1 MRGQDI
7 IGAMFLLILVYL
19 VVVNWKGANT
29 ILTTSSS
36 ALIGLTRTLQG
47 R

>member
-1 MRGQDI
+1 MRFGDI

-19 VVVNWKGANT
+19 LVVNWKGANALLST
-29 ILTTSSS
+29 GSS
-36 ALIGLTRTLQG
+36 AVIGLTKTLQG